1 VKEYEIEK
9 PKDSI
14 KEKRYWSGKKKIN
27 SYKMLSVMD
36 HTGHYI
42 FLCIC
47 LGKNDRE
54 VFTGSPLYL
63 QEVEYFS
70 DE

>member
-9 PKDSI
+9 PKDSV
-14 KEKRYWSGKKKIN
+14 KEKLSWSGEKNN

-36 HTGHYI
+36 HTGCYI
-42 FLCIC
+42 FLRVC
-47 LGKNDRE
+47 LGKNDPE

-63 QEVEYFS
+63 REGEFFFR
-70 DE
+70 